1 MDVLPHI
8 LHGFVVASAPENLL
22 FLFIGAVLGTMI
34 GMLPGIGPSAGIGLL
49 LPATFGMEPLTA
61 LIMLAG
67 IYYGAMYGNT
77 ASAVLINTPGTAS
90 AAMTTMDG
98 YPMAKSGRA
107 GAALAIS
114 AIASFIAG
122 TIGIILLTLISV
134 PMASFAL
141 QFGPAEYFALMIFA
155 MTAVSALTGNSLA
168 KGLIAACFGL
178 MVGTIGNDL
187 QSGSTRFTFGT
198 DTLQE
203 GIHLVVVL
211 VGLFAVAEVLL
222 KVEAWYRDELHPIP
236 IKGRLWLTLDEWRR
250 SVVPIVR
257 GGFIGFFTGVLPG
270 AGGAMATV
278 ISYSVEKRL
287 SPNKAQFGKGAIEG
301 VANPEAANNACTC
314 GAFVP
319 LLTLGVPGSG
329 TTAVLLGAFIL
340 YGIQPGPMLFEAQ
353 PELVWGLI
361 DSMYLGNV
369 FLLIL
374 NLPLIGIFARLLYV
388 PPGILLAIILGI
400 ASLGIYSLNASTY
413 DLCLMVGFG
422 AVGYAF
428 RKLEIPVAPVILGL
442 VLGPM
447 MENSFRQAMAISDS
461 DPAILVSSGISTV
474 LIAMAMV
481 SIAAP
486 YIFARFKAWIPQA
499 DD

>member
-187 QSGSTRFTFGT
+187 QSGSIRFTFGT

-211 VGLFAVAEVLL
+211 VGSLL
-222 KVEAWYRDELHPIP
+222 SRRFSSRSRPGTAMNSIP
-236 IKGRLWLTLDEWRR
+236 FRSKGD
-250 SVVPIVR
+250 
-257 GGFIGFFTGVLPG
+257 
-270 AGGAMATV
+270 
-278 ISYSVEKRL
+278 
-287 SPNKAQFGKGAIEG
+287 FG
-301 VANPEAANNACTC
+301 
-314 GAFVP
+314 
-319 LLTLGVPGSG
+319 
-329 TTAVLLGAFIL
+329 
-340 YGIQPGPMLFEAQ
+340 
-353 PELVWGLI
+353 
-361 DSMYLGNV
+361 
-369 FLLIL
+369 
-374 NLPLIGIFARLLYV
+374 
-388 PPGILLAIILGI
+388 
-400 ASLGIYSLNASTY
+400 
-413 DLCLMVGFG
+413 
-422 AVGYAF
+422 
-428 RKLEIPVAPVILGL
+428 
-442 VLGPM
+442 
-447 MENSFRQAMAISDS
+447 
-461 DPAILVSSGISTV
+461 
-474 LIAMAMV
+474 
-481 SIAAP
+481 
-486 YIFARFKAWIPQA
+486 
-499 DD
+499 